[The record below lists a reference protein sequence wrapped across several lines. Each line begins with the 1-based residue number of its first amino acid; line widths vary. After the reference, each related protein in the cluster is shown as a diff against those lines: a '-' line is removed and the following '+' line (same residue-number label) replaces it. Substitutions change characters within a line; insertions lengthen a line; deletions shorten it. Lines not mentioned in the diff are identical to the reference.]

1 MLAGH
6 LLSERYK
13 IKRMIGGGGMAN
25 VYLAYDEI
33 LSREVAIKV
42 LRPEYANDPEFIE
55 RFDREAQAATSLSH
69 PNIVNIYDVGEEE
82 DILYIVMEYVKGRTL
97 KEYIQQQGSVDV
109 VEAVEIMKQLT
120 NAIGQAHVSGL
131 IHRDIKPQ
139 NILMDDYGNVKI
151 TDFGIAIALSAT
163 VLTQTNSILGSVH
176 YLSPEQA
183 RGGMATKKS
192 DIYAL
197 GIVFFELLTGQMPF
211 FGQSPV
217 SIALKHLHEEV
228 PSVRRT
234 KENIPQSIENIVR
247 KATTKDPVHRY
258 ENVFTMEEA
267 LTLSLDPANK
277 DEPLYTPPV
286 VEGEETKTIPVFNG
300 EDLPQN
306 EEETFVH
313 NEDKDTKKFSAAAS
327 DASSNKG
334 DQKKK
339 PFFKRKGFYF
349 FLLLFVII
357 IGLAVYFYIAS
368 TPKDVAIPD
377 VAGEEYEEAKDTLE
391 ELELE
396 VEKDESPSED
406 IEEDHIINTEP
417 KAGKTIK
424 EGDTITLSVSNGK
437 EKVDFEDYIG
447 KEFDK
452 TKQLLEDDDYKEVIS
467 YPKNS
472 EQPEGE
478 IIEQIQPLEGEEIV
492 PSETKVIFEISAG
505 PETVSLNRL
514 EGLTLEEAEKYID
527 DHDLTLSSKEVYSD
541 SVDEGEIVKQEPEAN
556 EEVTAGTEVE
566 VEVSK
571 GSEKET
577 QSQTVTFDVPFEPED
592 DEEEQTVKVYVEDK
606 NNTIDKVFEEE
617 TIKEDQDF
625 ELKLAIDPDET
636 AKYKVERD
644 GETVEE
650 EEVEY
655 KEEDGDE

>member
-6 LLSERYK
+6 LLSERYQ

-97 KEYIQQQGSVDV
+97 KEYIQQQGAVDV

-139 NILMDDYGNVKI
+139 NILMDDHGNVKI

-163 VLTQTNSILGSVH
+163 ALTQTNSILGSVH

-197 GIVFFELLTGQMPF
+197 GIVLFELLTGQLPF

-228 PSVRRT
+228 PSIRQW

-247 KATTKDPVHRY
+247 KATTKDPFHRY

-267 LTLSLDPANK
+267 LALSLDPANQ

-286 VEGEETKTIPVFNG
+286 EEGEETKTIPVFAG
-300 EDLPQN
+300 GDLKQDEDK
-306 EEETFVH
+306 TFVH
-313 NEDKDTKKFSAAAS
+313 NQEKDTKSFSADANQAQS
-327 DASSNKG
+327 DQPDK
-334 DQKKK
+334 KKK
-339 PFFKRKGFYF
+339 PFFKRKGLYMI
-349 FLLLFVII
+349 LLLLALL
-357 IGLAVYFYIAS
+357 IGAAIYFYIAS
-368 TPKDVAIPD
+368 NPKDVSVPD
-377 VAGEEYEEAKDTLE
+377 VTEETYEDAKDALE
-391 ELELE
+391 ELDLV
-396 VEKDESPSED
+396 VEKEMSPSDTIQED
-406 IEEDHIINTEP
+406 GVIKTDP
-417 KAGKTIK
+417 KAGKTVK
-424 EGDTITLSVSNGK
+424 EEDSITVFVSNGK
-437 EKVDFEDYIG
+437 EKIDFEDHIG
-447 KEFDK
+447 DEFE
-452 TKQLLEDDDYKEVIS
+452 QVQRLLEDAGYKEVIS

-472 EQPEGE
+472 EQPEGQ
-478 IIEQIQPLEGEEIV
+478 ILEQIQPLEGEEVV
-492 PSETKVIFEISAG
+492 PDETKVIFEISAG
-505 PETVSLNRL
+505 PETFSLNRL
-514 EGLTLEEAEKYID
+514 EGLTEEEAQEYID
-527 DHDLTLSSKEVYSD
+527 EHGLTLSTKEEYSD
-541 SVDEGEIVKQEPEAN
+541 TVDKDEIIKQSPEAN
-556 EEVTAGTEVE
+556 AEVTAGTEVE

-571 GSEKET
+571 GPEKTT
-577 QSQTVTFDVPFEPED
+577 QSQTVTFTVPFEPED
-592 DEEEQTVKVYVEDK
+592 DEKEQTVKVYVKDK
-606 NNTIDKVFEEE
+606 NNSIDKVFEEE
-617 TIKEDQDF
+617 TIEEDQDF

-636 AKYKVERD
+636 AEYKVERD
-644 GETVEE
+644 GDTVEE
-650 EEVEY
+650 EEVDY
-655 KEEDGDE
+655 KEEDGD